1 MDPSGVYTSRQLSRT
16 IKQPSSQP
24 EDTASSSPP
33 ENTKELL
40 EAQLHEANQHGWRRI
55 CLNFTP
61 SWFSVTMGT
70 GIVSILLEKLPYNAQ
85 WLHYLAIIVFVLNI
99 VLFVASTII
108 SVIRYTVYR
117 GIFKAMVRHPVQSL
131 FLGTI
136 PMGLATIVNMCAFV
150 LVPKWGRWA
159 LTLTWTLWW
168 IDSVIAISVCMFL
181 PFAIMYLHTTPVNKL
196 QSMTAVWL
204 LPIVSTI
211 VASASGGIV
220 AQALYHAGH
229 HTHAF
234 WTMVTSYVL
243 WGTGVPLAMVVL
255 VMYFH
260 RLTVHQLPPREVI
273 VSVFLP
279 LGPLG
284 QGGFAVMQLG
294 KVARLVLPKIPG
306 SLGGLEGIAG
316 NDLYVIGFA
325 VAIIMWGY
333 GLVWLFFA
341 IASITRSKFPFNMG
355 WWAFTFPLGVYCV
368 STNTLA
374 IELPSTFFKVLG
386 TILSI
391 MVVVLWLV
399 VSAGTAVRAW
409 TGDMFYAPCAADFEQ
424 TWIQMEIESYLKHHG
439 RANLL
444 NEKLAERNPGDDV
457 V

>member
-1 MDPSGVYTSRQLSRT
+1 MDPSAVYISRQLNSNSELHLSIR
-16 IKQPSSQP
+16 P
-24 EDTASSSPP
+24 EDAVLP
-33 ENTKELL
+33 EHTKEVL

-99 VLFVASTII
+99 VLFVTSTII

-117 GIFKAMVRHPVQSL
+117 GIFIAMLTHPVQSL
-131 FLGTI
+131 FLGTV

-150 LVPKWGRWA
+150 VVPEWGSWA

-168 IDSVIAISVCMFL
+168 IDSAVSIAVCMFL
-181 PFAIMYLHTTPVNKL
+181 PFAIMYLHAAPVNKL

-220 AQALYHAGH
+220 TEALYNAGH

-260 RLTVHQLPPREVI
+260 RLTVHRLPPREVI

-284 QGGFAVMQLG
+284 QGGFAIMQLG
-294 KVARLVLPKIPG
+294 KVARLVLPEIPG
-306 SLGGLEGIAG
+306 SLGGLEGTAG
-316 NDLYVIGFA
+316 NDLYVIGLV

-341 IASITRSKFPFNMG
+341 MASITLSKFPFNMG

-374 IELPSTFFKVLG
+374 IELPSTSRCLARYSRFW
-386 TILSI
+386 LSCFGC
-391 MVVVLWLV
+391 WCRRGRR
-399 VSAGTAVRAW
+399 SG
-409 TGDMFYAPCAADFEQ
+409 
-424 TWIQMEIESYLKHHG
+424 HG
-439 RANLL
+439 RATCSMR
-444 NEKLAERNPGDDV
+444 LARRISSKRGSRGRSRV
-457 V
+457 T